1 MKKFIKIIST
11 MLIAACILTQPIYA
25 GDAYFATATENEE
38 IDTSQIKLDIGNG
51 FTVFYHDDVLT
62 KRSKSPIKKRNK
74 ASDYEITVK
83 YQDRFYVADDIKIKV
98 KRYPKK
104 RIVKVKLV
112 KIPDIK
118 DSKKLLKRTKWIK
131 FIY

>member
-11 MLIAACILTQPIYA
+11 LLIVACVLTQPIYA
-25 GDAYFATATENEE
+25 NDAYFDTATENEE
-38 IDTSQIKLDIGNG
+38 IDTSQIKLDVGNG
-51 FTVFYHDDVLT
+51 FTVFYHEDVLT
-62 KRSKSPIKKRNK
+62 KYSKPPIKKRNK
-74 ASDYEITVK
+74 TSDYEITVK
-83 YQDRFYVADDIKIKV
+83 YQDKFYVADDIKIKV

-104 RIVKVKLV
+104 RVVKIKLV

-118 DSKKLLKRTKWIK
+118 GSKKLLKRTKWIK

>member
-1 MKKFIKIIST
+1 MKKFIKIISI
-11 MLIAACILTQPIYA
+11 MLIAACVLAQPIYA
-25 GDAYFATATENEE
+25 SNAHFTTATENEE

-51 FTVFYHDDVLT
+51 FTVFYHEDVLT
-62 KRSKSPIKKRNK
+62 KRSKPPIKKRNK

-83 YQDRFYVADDIKIKV
+83 YQDKFYVADDIIIKV

-104 RIVKVKLV
+104 RVVKIKLV

-118 DSKKLLKRTKWIK
+118 GSKKLLKRTKWIK

>member
-1 MKKFIKIIST
+1 MKKIIKIISAT
-11 MLIAACILTQPIYA
+11 LLITCMLMQPIYA
-25 GDAYFATATENEE
+25 SDTHFTTATENEE

-62 KRSKSPIKKRNK
+62 KRSKPPIKKRNK

-83 YQDRFYVADDIKIKV
+83 YQDKFYVADDIKIKV
-98 KRYPKK
+98 KRYPTK
-104 RIVKVKLV
+104 RIVKIKLV

-118 DSKKLLKRTKWIK
+118 GSKKLLKRTKWIK